1 MKESMLQ
8 ELYYGNISPWERKR
22 IRTHEYKT
30 LTKKMESIVEYF
42 KNLLSLEE
50 YAKLAEMQEVQSKR
64 SIMDEL
70 DLFEYA
76 FRTGVLLMV
85 DVFDYEGND

>member
-1 MKESMLQ
+1 MGAQ
-8 ELYYGNISPWERKR
+8 AHTHPR
-22 IRTHEYKT
+22 IQDTHQKDG
-30 LTKKMESIVEYF
+30 SIVEYF
-42 KNLLSLEE
+42 KNLLSPEE

>member
-8 ELYYGNISPWERKR
+8 ELYYGNISPWERKC

-42 KNLLSLEE
+42 KNLLSPEE
-50 YAKLAEMQEVQSKR
+50 YAKLAEMQEVQSKL